1 MDRVLLD
8 TDIFSEVLK
17 KKDQAV
23 AGQAR
28 AYRARHGR
36 FTLSAAT
43 VMEVVQ
49 GLCRLD
55 ARKQLETFLGSIDE
69 AEIVAVDQDIAVLAG
84 RIDGALLR
92 RGITIG
98 VNDVLIA
105 ATAIHLDLALVT
117 GNTEHYE
124 RVGEVGYPLALANW
138 RNQ

>member
-28 AYRARHGR
+28 VYRARHGS

-43 VMEVVQ
+43 VMENVQ
-49 GLCRLD
+49 GLCRLN
-55 ARKQLETFLGSIDE
+55 AKRQLETFLGSLDE
-69 AEIVAVDQDIAVLAG
+69 AEVVPVDQDIAVLAG
-84 RIDGALLR
+84 RIDGALLQL
-92 RGITIG
+92 GITIG
-98 VNDVLIA
+98 VNDVIIA
-105 ATAIHLDLALVT
+105 ATAIQLDVTLVT

-124 RVGEVGYPLALANW
+124 HVRNVGYPLTLGNW

>member
-1 MDRVLLD
+1 MDRVLID

-17 KKDQAV
+17 RKDQAV
-23 AGQAR
+23 SGQAR
-28 AYRARHGR
+28 AHRALHGR

-43 VMEVVQ
+43 VMEIVR

-55 ARKQLETFLGSIDE
+55 AKKQLQRFLDSFDE
-69 AEIVAVDQDIAVLAG
+69 AEIVPIDQDIAVLAG

-105 ATAIHLDLALVT
+105 ATAIELGVTLVT
-117 GNTEHYE
+117 GNTAHYE
-124 RVGEVGYPLALANW
+124 HVQAAGYPLALDNW
-138 RNQ
+138 RHQ